1 LLAAEGEGEEDILTP
16 QDLVDLGSV
25 VKEMEATDQEDTLL
39 HTVQAAVVQMQHQTT
54 TTTLVD
60 RVLQD

>member
-1 LLAAEGEGEEDILTP
+1 LLAEAVVVEEEILTP

-25 VKEMEATDQEDTLL
+25 VKEMEATDQEETLL
-39 HTVQAAVVQMQHQTT
+39 HTVQAVVVQMQQQTT

>member
-1 LLAAEGEGEEDILTP
+1 LLVAAAEGEEDILTP

-25 VKEMEATDQEDTLL
+25 VKGMEVTDQEETLL

-54 TTTLVD
+54 TTTVVA